1 MFKDKLINLIF
12 YFSMKKILFTLLLF
26 LSFGMMTKAQD
37 FRVGATA
44 GYNLSSPS
52 GYNSGSGFHVGL
64 KGELGLPQVT
74 KGLYLDFGLMLSSY
88 GWKSPGYYYSDNY
101 TSSSVEAMDNNTL
114 DYKLSPYYL
123 NIPVHIGYKFS
134 VGRNVNLFFNAG
146 PYFNIGLFGKSK
158 ITLTDN
164 NGISLTKNV
173 SDNVF
178 SDKVLNRFDWGLGVR
193 AGAEIAR
200 HVQLS
205 VGYDWGMKNVNK
217 IGADSKN
224 RTFTASFAYL
234 F

>member
-1 MFKDKLINLIF
+1 
-12 YFSMKKILFTLLLF
+12 MKKILFTSLLF
-26 LSFGMMTKAQD
+26 LSFCMVAKAQD

-52 GYNSGSGFHVGL
+52 GYNAQSGFHAGL

-88 GWKSPGYYYSDNY
+88 GWKSSSYYYSGYNISRLDETTN
-101 TSSSVEAMDNNTL
+101 NNTF
-114 DYKLSPYYL
+114 DYKFSPYYL

-134 VGRNVNLFFNAG
+134 VGRNVSLFVNAG
-146 PYFNIGLFGKSK
+146 PYFNIGLFGKS
-158 ITLTDN
+158 TMTVTD
-164 NGISLTKNV
+164 GKGTSTTKNA
-173 SDNVF
+173 SDNLF
-178 SDKVLNRFDWGLGVR
+178 GDKVLDRFDWGLGFR

-217 IGADSKN
+217 TGTDCKN